1 MYKKIFF
8 TLILCCLTVSCG
20 KKGDPV
26 YMDSKNKTTNMFS
39 VFSKKA

>member
-8 TLILCCLTVSCG
+8 AFILCCLAVSCG

-26 YMDSKNKTTNMFS
+26 YMDSKNKTTIMFS
-39 VFSKKA
+39 IFSKKA